1 MRGQRGRDI
10 AHGEIV
16 ESELDRLIVK
26 RHDRRVTDGRERP
39 AEEALMGSERAYFS
53 RLETERRAEWCAY
66 HRDQAER
73 HRRNLAALVAQ
84 HEAAVGRLMQATDER
99 RTA

>member
-1 MRGQRGRDI
+1 MDI
-10 AHGEIV
+10 AHGEAV
-16 ESELDRLIVK
+16 ESELRRLIEK
-26 RHDRRVTDGRERP
+26 RHDRRVAEEGERP
-39 AEEALMGSERAYFS
+39 ERVAWTESERRYDA
-53 RLETERRAEWCAY
+53 RRRAENRAAWY
-66 HRDQAER
+66 GWHMDQAER